1 MGQSPAKLRQD
12 QTTRAKE
19 VRDEERLAALL
30 CATLAEYDPD
40 ARQTRVPGAGE
51 WLAANGT
58 RWLGQRR
65 FDGQQQPDQFRIY
78 TGTDQ
83 RPHRERPKRLD
94 ASKRECVV
102 AGRAG
107 ILVLRLGSEVEL
119 GVITVEAVC
128 IVSQFTQEQGIA
140 TRRNNGF
147 AA

>member
-40 ARQTRVPGAGE
+40 ARKKRGPGAGV
-51 WLAANGT
+51 WVGGNGA
-58 RWLGQRR
+58 WGLGQTR
-65 FDGQQQPDQFRIY
+65 FDGQQQPDQFRIC

-83 RPHRERPKRLD
+83 RPNRERPKRLD

-107 ILVLRLGSEVEL
+107 ILVTGLGSALEL
-119 GVITVEAVC
+119 SVITVEAVC
-128 IVSQFTQEQGIA
+128 VVLQV
-140 TRRNNGF
+140 
-147 AA
+147 